1 MKHIYLAPHLDDA
14 VLSCGGAICRHTA
27 SGDAVL
33 VITVFSGEFKGEI
46 LSPFALQ
53 VHGEWGNPP
62 KPLALRRAEDMAA
75 LALLAAEVRHLDDL
89 DAIYRADPDGRWLYA
104 ELGTLLG
111 EVQPAD
117 PMVLDR
123 PDGLVDRLVRL
134 VSLENQA
141 ILYAPLAVGHHV
153 DHQIVHAAARRLLE
167 TGYQVAFYE
176 DYPYAERKGA
186 LESALIVA
194 GANNWRAEAISLD
207 PVHVTAKVS
216 ALGYYRSQLAVLF
229 GGAGAMPNRVWA
241 FAATRSVEHGLA
253 ERIWWPSEA

>member
-33 VITVFSGEFKGEI
+33 VITVFSGEFKGEV

-53 VHGEWGNPP
+53 MHSEWGNPP
-62 KPLALRRAEDMAA
+62 KPLALRHAEDMAA
-75 LALLAAEVRHLDDL
+75 LALLAAEVRHLDVL
-89 DAIYRADPDGRWLYA
+89 DAIYRTDPGGRWLYA
-104 ELGTLLG
+104 DLGTLFG

-117 PMVLDR
+117 PMVLDP
-123 PDGLVDRLVRL
+123 PDGLVAQLVRF

-153 DHQIVHAAARRLLE
+153 DHQIVHRVARQLLE

-176 DYPYAERKGA
+176 DYPYAEREGA
-186 LESALIVA
+186 LESALIVT
-194 GANNWRAEAISLD
+194 GANNWRVEAISLD
-207 PVHVTAKVS
+207 PAHVAAKVS

-229 GGAGAMPNRVWA
+229 GGAEAMSNRVWA
-241 FAATRSVEHGLA
+241 FAATRSAEHGLA